1 MEPWDVR
8 DKFERDKE
16 GEVNLIP
23 LLDTIFILLIFF
35 SLLLIQA
42 SDSRILRIDLP
53 AAQSGVSVEGEEIRF
68 TITKEGL
75 IFRGSAEKLSEKE
88 ITRLIRSRF
97 DSPVVVIAADKETAF
112 QHIVS
117 LMDLLESEGCTQVA
131 LEVSPR

>member
-8 DKFERDKE
+8 EKFEREKE

-53 AAQSGVSVEGEEIRF
+53 AAQSGVSAEGEEIRF

-75 IFRGSAEKLSEKE
+75 ISRGSAEKLSEKE
-88 ITRLIRSRF
+88 ITRLIRSRS

-112 QHIVS
+112 QHIV
-117 LMDLLESEGCTQVA
+117 
-131 LEVSPR
+131 